1 MARKVAS
8 FVGNTAGSVLGS
20 VTSTV
25 TIASENISGSSS
37 VFPTFH
43 SKLFE
48 TAIKNKEYMGY
59 FMKKLKPDN
68 ITTGRICFKKS
79 PRGNNKETV
88 ISIDDIQNYYF
99 CAFVTGLQ
107 YSDDKDLLK
116 NIKSKAVSLYELENC
131 INFNEGD
138 FSTQTEAEKI
148 KIKMDCWK
156 TYNALSIFTFGHFS
170 RTIYTSRNILQT
182 YTTSKKVTQK
192 GGAKIKIEEP
202 IMDLFTAWYNIIPW
216 FDGVSTTIAGS
227 SIYAASRL
235 PRIPYHID
243 EEFSETK
250 EGNIRV
256 YNFLNQDLYM
266 FYSDE
271 FYKAYWLRRDINYN
285 NIYYGDKNIS
295 DILDKCSNDNRP
307 IECGKQEGGAE
318 TEQERQDEVIDL
330 NPQPIRP
337 KISYGDPI
345 NIEFKDKQKN
355 PDEKPKIVKYEDP
368 NIDLIPKIILK
379 KDTVKN

>member
-1 MARKVAS
+1 M
-8 FVGNTAGSVLGS
+8 
-20 VTSTV
+20 
-25 TIASENISGSSS
+25 
-37 VFPTFH
+37 
-43 SKLFE
+43 
-48 TAIKNKEYMGY
+48 
-59 FMKKLKPDN
+59 
-68 ITTGRICFKKS
+68 
-79 PRGNNKETV
+79 
-88 ISIDDIQNYYF
+88 
-99 CAFVTGLQ
+99 
-107 YSDDKDLLK
+107 
-116 NIKSKAVSLYELENC
+116 
-131 INFNEGD
+131 
-138 FSTQTEAEKI
+138 
-148 KIKMDCWK
+148 
-156 TYNALSIFTFGHFS
+156 
-170 RTIYTSRNILQT
+170 QT

-318 TEQERQDEVIDL
+318 TEQERT
-330 NPQPIRP
+330 R
-337 KISYGDPI
+337 
-345 NIEFKDKQKN
+345 
-355 PDEKPKIVKYEDP
+355 
-368 NIDLIPKIILK
+368 
-379 KDTVKN
+379 